1 MLRRRVLVMSAVALL
16 AACSSNH
23 EANPNEAGPPVTV
36 AATTGRSSPSSAS
49 ATAPGSTDATG
60 ASSPEATTDATTDVT
75 GPTSTGPLTVTGRAI
90 AGAAGEVESGE
101 PYAATDPFS
110 EAVRLDDG
118 TCVGWAGSR
127 GGSTVGLA
135 VGAPVIVLGAEDN
148 TELGSGSVTASR
160 WEDMSDGGGQWN
172 CSFEFRATLDAPHAE
187 FRIKV
192 GPLAPWLARLD
203 PTAPGTYTAS
213 VSTDASI
220 ALIPEC
226 PALPVEP
233 DPSATTTA
241 APTTTTLVPPP
252 TTAAPAPVSGWNA
265 VGRYWSSGVRALCTA
280 GLPVTAIARPCR
292 PPGAGS
298 EYITQVVDS
307 DDPTEVYAN
316 GAAVPAGT
324 RLTVVVATG
333 RPCD

>member
-1 MLRRRVLVMSAVALL
+1 MLRRRLLVMSALALVG
-16 AACSSNH
+16 ACSSNH
-23 EANPNEAGPPVTV
+23 EANPNDAGPPVTAT
-36 AATTGRSSPSSAS
+36 AATAAGTAPSSPPG
-49 ATAPGSTDATG
+49 TGPGSTDATG
-60 ASSPEATTDATTDVT
+60 STAPDATTVST
-75 GPTSTGPLTVTGRAI
+75 APTSSGPLTVTGRAI
-90 AGAAGEVESGE
+90 AGAAGEVEAGE
-101 PYAATDPFS
+101 PYARTDPFS
-110 EAVRLDDG
+110 EAVRLEDG

-135 VGAPVIVLGAEDN
+135 VGAPVVVLGAEDN
-148 TELGSGSVTASR
+148 TELGAGTITASR
-160 WEDMSDGGGQWN
+160 WEDMSEGGNQWN
-172 CSFEFRATLDAPHAE
+172 CSFDFSATLDAPHAE
-187 FRIKV
+187 FRVKV

-203 PTAPGTYTAS
+203 PAAPGTYTAS

-220 ALIPEC
+220 GLIPEC
-226 PALPVEP
+226 PALPAGP
-233 DPSATTTA
+233 DPAATTL
-241 APTTTTLVPPP
+241 APTTTVTPPP
-252 TTAAPAPVSGWNA
+252 TTVAPAPVSGWNA
-265 VGRYWSSGVRALCTA
+265 VGQYWATGIRALCTA